1 MVGLPYGKKIEDIF
15 SGVDKILVCDG
26 RTDGQASCDSI
37 VRGMHTRHAVKIIRF
52 WWNLVHNSTLIWN
65 SMTARWPF

>member
-26 RTDGQASCDSI
+26 RTD
-37 VRGMHTRHAVKIIRF
+37 RHLA
-52 WWNLVHNSTLIWN
+52 
-65 SMTARWPF
+65 TA